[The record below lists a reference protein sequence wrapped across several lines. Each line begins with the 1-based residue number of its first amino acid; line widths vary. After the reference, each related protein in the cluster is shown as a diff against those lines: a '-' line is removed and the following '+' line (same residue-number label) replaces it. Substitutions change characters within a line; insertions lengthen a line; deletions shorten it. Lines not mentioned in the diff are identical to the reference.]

1 MLLRLPISEEC
12 ETVNQKMIDEM
23 TELLLRIEK
32 ELKESKE
39 SLQLLNKSID
49 KYDKYAFLNVS

>member
-1 MLLRLPISEEC
+1 MLPIYEEC
-12 ETVNQKMIDEM
+12 ETVNQKKIDEM

-32 ELKESKE
+32 ELKESKQ
-39 SLQLLNKSID
+39 SLELLNKSID